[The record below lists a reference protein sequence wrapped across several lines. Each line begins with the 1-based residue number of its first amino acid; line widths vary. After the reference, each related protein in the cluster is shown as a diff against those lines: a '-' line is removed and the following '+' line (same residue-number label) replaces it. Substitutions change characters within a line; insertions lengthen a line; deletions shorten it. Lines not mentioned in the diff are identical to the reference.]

1 MKCLC
6 QKIYYSPPVP
16 VSPGGVIEVGA
27 GEDITY
33 QDVIDVTC
41 TEKHHGK
48 RTGPA
53 IITKYFLFILDDKF
67 AGWVLQTTIDDTVN
81 VSKKYQYT
89 LADSRALD
97 SRPTSG

>member
-6 QKIYYSPPVP
+6 WKIYYSPPVP

-53 IITKYFLFILDDKF
+53 INNEIFSIYFRRQICWLGSPNYD
-67 AGWVLQTTIDDTVN
+67 
-81 VSKKYQYT
+81 
-89 LADSRALD
+89 
-97 SRPTSG
+97 